1 MSVRGSAMV
10 VGVVGA
16 LVALF
21 GAPAARADD
30 AARSGA
36 ELVKEGN
43 KLLAEFRYADALA
56 AYDKAAA
63 QLPDS
68 AAVAYNRGLALY
80 RLGEYDQA
88 EPAFQDALKTA
99 PTELEAK
106 AKYNLG
112 RCAHESAL
120 AKKDKLDAAI
130 NDLGRAIR
138 FYQDALQL
146 DPNDQDARKNKELA
160 ERLRAFLEKK
170 LEQQKKE
177 QPTSQPSSQPSSQPT
192 SQPDQQESTSQ
203 PSSQPTSQP
212 QQGEQGEDQKGD
224 QQEEQKGRQQ
234 GAKQD
239 KSSKG
244 KKGDQ
249 DKQKGAEKKEG
260 EQEQSS
266 EEGEEH
272 RMKKEEAEPMLQ
284 EARDAERQRREAQ
297 RERMIRIRGQV
308 PVKKDW

>member
-1 MSVRGSAMV
+1 MSVRGAFMV
-10 VGVVGA
+10 MLLA
-16 LVALF
+16 TT
-21 GAPAARADD
+21 AARADD

-43 KLLAEFRYADALA
+43 KLLTEYKYADALA
-56 AYDKAAA
+56 AYDKAAEK
-63 QLPDS
+63 LPDS
-68 AAVAYNRGLALY
+68 AAVAYDRGIALY
-80 RLGEYDQA
+80 RLGEFDKA
-88 EPAFQDALKTA
+88 EPAFQDALKSA
-99 PTELEAK
+99 NTELEAK

-112 RCAHESAL
+112 RCAHGAAL
-120 AKKDKLDAAI
+120 AKTDNLEAAI
-130 NDLGRAIR
+130 NDLSRAIR

-146 DPNDQDARKNKELA
+146 DPRDQDAQKNKDLA

-177 QPTSQPSSQPSSQPT
+177 QQTSQPSSQPSSQPT
-192 SQPDQQESTSQ
+192 SQPDQQQSTSQ

-212 QQGEQGEDQKGD
+212 QQGQQGEDQKGD
-224 QQEEQKGRQQ
+224 QQDQQEGKQQ
-234 GAKQD
+234 GEEKQD

-260 EQEQSS
+260 EKEQSS
-266 EEGEEH
+266 GEEDEH
-272 RMKKEEAEPMLQ
+272 KLKQEEAEPMLQ

-308 PVKKDW
+308 PVKQDW